1 MDQTLTP
8 TQTLDF
14 GLQDGNFE
22 TPEEALNFLQ
32 EMFNYNK
39 TKEQQLR
46 VLIEEHDKIQ
56 RLLDRDVE
64 MLGLGLSNLN
74 FLEIPECKE

>member
-56 RLLDRDVE
+56 RLLDQDVE